1 MMVVNDEVRSQ
12 VMKNAPA
19 NVIKQTAVSGGMKT
33 LREDGAMKV
42 LSGQTT
48 IDEVMRVTAEDR

>member
-1 MMVVNDEVRSQ
+1 
-12 VMKNAPA
+12 
-19 NVIKQTAVSGGMKT
+19 MKT